1 MKTRDKTLPTNPTG
15 KINIAMAGGGTWG
28 HVFPIRSL
36 LQTLSSSSTYAEQ
49 IGTIYRFWSKDSLEQ
64 QTCNALQDSS
74 SIKISFLPIISGKLR
89 RELSLKAIFRNGSD
103 FFKLLT
109 GTVQSCHYLRKYQ
122 INTVFCKGGY
132 VALPVVVA
140 AKLLKKKLILHE
152 SDTHPGLVNHIAS
165 RRANVNF
172 TAFPNVLPNAQ
183 VVGQLL
189 SDDLFASSNAKHH
202 TSQLLHWEI
211 SASKRPILF
220 IMAGS
225 QGAKTLYEVVAEI
238 LHRNQKITQAFQIV
252 ITLGQLNQ
260 ELRASFENIQD
271 SHITI
276 CDFLSQSQMGE
287 IYQQADLCI
296 TRGGTTSLAEQ
307 KLFNIKSI
315 IVPLP
320 RTHDQADNAKRYAE
334 HHADIV
340 LDQNAPSFAWDLE
353 QALLAHT
360 QYHKK
365 APSTSPLK
373 QIQETKK
380 LVIEAIL

>member
-1 MKTRDKTLPTNPTG
+1 
-15 KINIAMAGGGTWG
+15 
-28 HVFPIRSL
+28 
-36 LQTLSSSSTYAEQ
+36 
-49 IGTIYRFWSKDSLEQ
+49 
-64 QTCNALQDSS
+64 
-74 SIKISFLPIISGKLR
+74 
-89 RELSLKAIFRNGSD
+89 
-103 FFKLLT
+103 
-109 GTVQSCHYLRKYQ
+109 
-122 INTVFCKGGY
+122 
-132 VALPVVVA
+132 
-140 AKLLKKKLILHE
+140 
-152 SDTHPGLVNHIAS
+152 
-165 RRANVNF
+165 
-172 TAFPNVLPNAQ
+172 
-183 VVGQLL
+183 
-189 SDDLFASSNAKHH
+189 
-202 TSQLLHWEI
+202 
-211 SASKRPILF
+211 
-220 IMAGS
+220 MAGS

-340 LDQNAPSFAWDLE
+340 LDQNAPSFA
-353 QALLAHT
+353 
-360 QYHKK
+360 
-365 APSTSPLK
+365 
-373 QIQETKK
+373 
-380 LVIEAIL
+380 